1 MNLQGGYS
9 MESLGEKIWR
19 VRTRLRKTQ
28 REFAEILGSQQNSV
42 SRYEKDKVVPGIAV
56 LSILHNL
63 ADVEDKPAFADE
75 IRRQVGA
82 GIINTLGIESPELQG
97 VAVKGSIEEL
107 RPMIEGMSEME
118 KWNAM
123 AAAGRKDKAALLWA
137 TSTLAEDQRIDDS
150 LIEILM
156 LCVQHRKQKGA
167 VDAFRQAADF
177 LRAKL
182 AENEKKTTAATEIG
196 IP

>member
-1 MNLQGGYS
+1 

-107 RPMIEGMSEME
+107 RPMIEGMSEMQ